1 MSWSANLLKKKYDR
15 RIIGFDLRKNYM
27 VSTDRIRATIDNQIW
42 PQFDQIDDLISQC
55 NGFNLFDQLDDS
67 IRKMSLKK
75 EALLVAFDM
84 PLNLVNF
91 LSSTFGLI
99 PQLVEI
105 LRDDKE
111 WHLVG
116 FDVVDFRTQCSAIYS
131 FDQSKL
137 ENEEVICNFS
147 FQLNSYGLVQN
158 ELDAIDV
165 ACAFDKTV
173 PDHSPF
179 SPCGV
184 WVKKK
189 WGDGL
194 GGRP

>member
-1 MSWSANLLKKKYDR
+1 MSWSANLLKKEYHR
-15 RIIGFDLRKNYM
+15 RIIGFDLRKNFM
-27 VSTDRIRATIDNQIW
+27 VLPDRIRATIDSQIW
-42 PQFDQIDDLISQC
+42 PQFEQIDELIFQC
-55 NGFNLFDQLDDS
+55 NGFNLFDQLNDG
-67 IRKMSLKK
+67 IKNMSLKK

-84 PLNLVNF
+84 PLDLVNL

-99 PQLVEI
+99 PQMVEI
-105 LRDDKE
+105 VKDDND
-111 WHLVG
+111 WHIVG

-131 FDQSKL
+131 FDQSRL
-137 ENEEVICNFS
+137 EKEEVIRKFS

-184 WVKKK
+184 WVK
-189 WGDGL
+189 G
-194 GGRP
+194 